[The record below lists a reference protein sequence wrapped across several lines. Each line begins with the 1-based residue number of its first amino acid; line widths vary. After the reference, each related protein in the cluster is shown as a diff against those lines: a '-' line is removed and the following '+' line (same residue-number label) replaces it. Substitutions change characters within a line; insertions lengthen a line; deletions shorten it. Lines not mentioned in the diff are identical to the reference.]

1 MAEAGER
8 ALVLE
13 RPHELHLRT
22 LPSRPPVAGEVLVR
36 PQFVGLCGTDLHIA
50 AGEHPRARMPLV
62 LGHEIVG
69 VAADGRWAGQLVVVD
84 PTIACGACIAC
95 LRGDEH
101 VCQQLRLIG
110 IDRDGGLG
118 CGVSVGESK
127 LHPVPAAVPAITA
140 ALAEPLAVAVHA
152 ASRAGP
158 YLGATVVILGAG
170 PIGLLIAL
178 VVRAAGAHQIVL
190 AEPVATRRESARKLG
205 FDVVPEP
212 DMLPSALDGDP
223 ADIVFDA
230 AAAPATARH
239 ATRLVRPRGTIVVAG
254 VFGHPAAF
262 DLQSVTFAELNVVGT
277 RVYRPH
283 DLSTA
288 LRLLASGS
296 VDVTGLITDV
306 VELQDVPDAL
316 LRLSRGQ
323 ALKVLVRCDSQ
334 A

>member
-1 MAEAGER
+1 MADAGER

-13 RPHELHLRT
+13 RPREFRLRA
-22 LPSRPPVAGEVLVR
+22 LASRPPAAGEVLVR

-50 AGEHPRARMPLV
+50 AGDHPRARLPLV

-69 VAADGRWAGQLVVVD
+69 TADAGRWAGRTVVVD
-84 PTIACGACIAC
+84 PTIACGSCAAC
-95 LRGDEH
+95 LRGDQH

-110 IDRDGGLG
+110 IDRDGGL
-118 CGVSVGESK
+118 CRGVFVAESK
-127 LHPVPAAVPAITA
+127 LHPVPAELPTMVA

-158 YLGATVVILGAG
+158 YLGATVVVLGAG

-178 VVRAAGAHQIVL
+178 VVRAAGAHQLVL
-190 AEPVATRRESARKLG
+190 AEPIAARRESARKLD
-205 FDVVPEP
+205 FETVPEP
-212 DMLPSALDGDP
+212 DMLAAALKGEP

-230 AAAPATARH
+230 AAAPATARQ
-239 ATRLVRPRGTIVVAG
+239 ATRLLRPRGTIVVAG
-254 VFGHPAAF
+254 VFGHPVAV
-262 DLQSVTFAELNVVGT
+262 DLQTVTFAELNVVGT
-277 RVYRPH
+277 RVYQPH
-283 DLSTA
+283 DLATA

-296 VDVTGLITDV
+296 VDVTGLISDV

-334 A
+334 S